1 MLIKDAVFAVG
12 DCETSGLDST
22 KDKLV
27 EIASSATTATE
38 VVGMWATLVDPE
50 IPIPPEVVGVHG
62 ITDSMVRGAPKAFD
76 AICSLVRFE
85 GIVRTDVDAFH
96 NREFDAAFLGRTAV
110 PGLCTKRL
118 SMQLW
123 PDAPNHKLQTLR
135 HWRGLRFDDFGISA
149 HRGLGDTLTAAALL
163 RDIIANAGCETVEQL
178 QALSDAPI
186 LYKTWWF
193 GPKYGEP
200 LDSDLGLVKWALG
213 KIPLGEKNMDADQH
227 WSLTEVLKNA

>member
-163 RDIIANAGCETVEQL
+163 RDIIANLPPTIETVEQL
-178 QALSDAPI
+178 QALSDSPI
-186 LYKTWWF
+186 LHKTWWF
-193 GPKYGEP
+193 GKSYGEP
-200 LDSDLGLVKWALG
+200 IIGTDPGYIRWAL
-213 KIPLGEKNMDADQH
+213 KSVEMDADKRF
-227 WSLTEVLKNA
+227 SLEEALKNA